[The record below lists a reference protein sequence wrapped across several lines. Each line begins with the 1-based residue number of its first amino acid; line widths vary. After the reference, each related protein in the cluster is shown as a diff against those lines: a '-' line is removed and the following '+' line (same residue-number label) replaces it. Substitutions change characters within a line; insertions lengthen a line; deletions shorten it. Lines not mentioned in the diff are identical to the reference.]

1 MSDPHLKEKVVV
13 IAGPT
18 ASGKSDLAI
27 KIAQMIDS
35 EIISEDAFQIY
46 RGLDIGTAKPSKDDL
61 AKVKHHFID
70 IKEVDESYSAYEF
83 ARDARIV
90 INQISSKKKIP
101 LIVGGSGFFLQTLL
115 GDRRIADKDN
125 PIVPKKAGIENR
137 LYNALLI
144 GLNTERSQLYDR
156 INQRVER
163 MFEKGIVKEA
173 ENLFRQQGNFQ
184 SKKAIGYREFA
195 GYFANQYDLSEV
207 ETLIKRDSRRYAKR
221 QLTYFKNQFP
231 DMRWFD
237 TKQIAENP
245 ELIID
250 LVKKFNQF

>member
-1 MSDPHLKEKVVV
+1 MTDSNIKEKVVV

-27 KIAQMIDS
+27 KIAQAIDS

-46 RGLDIGTAKPSKDDL
+46 RGLDIGTAKPSKEDL

-70 IKEVDESYSAYEF
+70 IKEADESYSAYEF
-83 ARDARIV
+83 TRDARII
-90 INQISSKKKIP
+90 INQMLSKKKLP

-115 GDRRIADKDN
+115 GDRRIADEDN
-125 PIVPKKAGIENR
+125 PLVPKKAGKENR

-144 GLNTERSQLYDR
+144 GLSRERPQLYAQ
-156 INQRVER
+156 INQRVEK
-163 MFEKGIVKEA
+163 MFEKGIVEEA
-173 ENLFRQQGNFQ
+173 EHLFHQEGNFQ

-195 GYFANQYDLSEV
+195 GYFADQYDLSEAKS
-207 ETLIKRDSRRYAKR
+207 LIKRDSRRYAKR

-231 DMRWFD
+231 DMQWFNAE
-237 TKQIAENP
+237 QISKNP
-245 ELIID
+245 ELIIN
-250 LVKKFNQF
+250 LVKNFNQS